1 MPLAASRTP
10 WHSTATGAAAR
21 QRRPAVGRCLVDSG
35 LAGLV
40 AAETVLS
47 HSDGARGILWVRGHT
62 LPELVA
68 EFGYDG
74 AVGVLWEGF
83 AGGGLSPAAMRAQ
96 LGAGRELAFAGL
108 GDWLDRALGR
118 PLVEGVRL
126 ALAVLPDDSP
136 PAAILAT
143 LPVAIAALLR
153 QRDEKPPVAPDPSR
167 GTADDLLRMVHGEA
181 VAPAMG
187 EALDTYFAAV
197 IDNGLNTSAFAARVI
212 ASSGASLVAAAL
224 GAYCAFT
231 GPLHGGA
238 PGPTLDLIDE
248 AAASG
253 DVNAWAAKKL
263 AAGERLM
270 GFGHRVFRL
279 GDPRALVL
287 RGALQRLGER
297 LGPRTG
303 RLAFAAELE
312 RAVGTAFARLKPGR
326 PRLQPNVEI
335 NAALLLEAV
344 GLPRDAFTPV
354 FAVGRG
360 AGWLAH
366 ALEQRTTGRL
376 IRPSSAYIGPHP
388 PDAAAAGGPP

>member
-1 MPLAASRTP
+1 M
-10 WHSTATGAAAR
+10 
-21 QRRPAVGRCLVDSG
+21 DSG

-68 EFGYDG
+68 DFGYEG
-74 AVGVLWEGF
+74 AVGLLWEGF
-83 AGGGLSPAAMRAQ
+83 AGTGLHRDEMRAR
-96 LGAGRELAFAGL
+96 LGAGREVAFAHL
-108 GDWLDRALGR
+108 GDWLDEARKR

-126 ALAVLPDDSP
+126 ALATLPDDSA
-136 PAAILAT
+136 PAVILGT

-153 QRDEKPPVAPDPSR
+153 TRSGAAPLAPDPAR
-167 GTADDLLRMVHGEA
+167 GGADDLLRMVHGKPS
-181 VAPAMG
+181 APVMA
-187 EALDTYFAAV
+187 EALDTYFTAV
-197 IDNGLNTSAFAARVI
+197 IDNGLNTSAFTARVI
-212 ASSGASLVAAAL
+212 ASSQASLVSAAL

-238 PGPTLDLIDE
+238 PGPTLDMLDE

-253 DVNAWAAKKL
+253 DIPGWAEKKL

-279 GDPRALVL
+279 GDPRAALL
-287 RGALQRLGER
+287 RTALER
-297 LGPRTG
+297 LAETLGPGTG
-303 RLAFAAELE
+303 RLAFAAEVE
-312 RAVGTAFARLKPGR
+312 RTVAAAFARLKPGR
-326 PRLQPNVEI
+326 PPLQPNVEI
-335 NAALLLEAV
+335 NAALLLDAV

-354 FAVGRG
+354 FAVARG

-366 ALEQRTTGRL
+366 AMEQQRTGRL
-376 IRPSSAYIGPHP
+376 IRPSSAYIGPRP
-388 PDAAAAGGPP
+388 NVSPAAEA

>member
-1 MPLAASRTP
+1 M
-10 WHSTATGAAAR
+10 
-21 QRRPAVGRCLVDSG
+21 DSG
-35 LAGLV
+35 LAGLI

-68 EFGYDG
+68 DFGYEG
-74 AVGVLWEGF
+74 AVGLLWEGF
-83 AGGGLSPAAMRAQ
+83 AGDGLSREAMRAQ
-96 LGAGRELAFAGL
+96 LGAARELAFARI
-108 GDWLDRALGR
+108 GDWLDAARTR

-126 ALAVLPDDSP
+126 ALATLPEDSA

-153 QRDEKPPVAPDPSR
+153 TRAGATVLAPDPAR
-167 GTADDLLRMVHGEA
+167 GTADDLLRMGHGEPVEPVMA
-181 VAPAMG
+181 
-187 EALDTYFAAV
+187 EALDAYFTAV
-197 IDNGLNTSAFAARVI
+197 IDNGLNTSAFTARVI
-212 ASSGASLVAAAL
+212 ASSQASLVSAAL

-238 PGPTLDLIDE
+238 PGPTLDMLDE

-253 DVNAWAAKKL
+253 DVAVWAEEKL

-279 GDPRALVL
+279 GDPRAQLL
-287 RGALQRLGER
+287 RAALERLADR
-297 LGPRTG
+297 LGPGAG
-303 RLAFAAELE
+303 RLAFAAEVE
-312 RAVGTAFARLKPGR
+312 RAVGAAFARLKPDR
-326 PRLQPNVEI
+326 PPLQPNVEI
-335 NAALLLEAV
+335 NAALLLDAV

-354 FAVGRG
+354 FAVARC

-366 ALEQRTTGRL
+366 AMEQQREGRL
-376 IRPSSAYIGPHP
+376 VRPSSAYVGPRP
-388 PDAAAAGGPP
+388 KGVASEA